1 MPLILQAAPSS
12 GSRLTARRP
21 AAKAAA
27 EGLSRTTSS
36 ASASR
41 PPVARLADSDSD
53 TDVTTVGRRRPKANM
68 LQQTRLQSKGTA
80 PVNNKQQ
87 PAESDSDDELMR
99 RRSIQSAQPANTLA
113 QKAKLT
119 HTADRRSSRD
129 SRAST
134 TDRPPAQSTASNAT
148 AIRQKTAPSKQ
159 PAAAF
164 VKLQSANVESTDN
177 DSDEEHW
184 RAMSAR
190 PPRPRPPQAGPVQ
203 VCEAHQLQSQV
214 VCQCRANSC
223 ICTGF
228 CDMLLRCA

>member
-1 MPLILQAAPSS
+1 MQAAPSS
-12 GSRLTARRP
+12 GSRLTARGP
-21 AAKAAA
+21 AAKA
-27 EGLSRTTSS
+27 EGLSRTTSI

-41 PPVARLADSDSD
+41 PPVAARLADSDSD
-53 TDVTTVGRRRPKANM
+53 TDVATVGRLRPKANM

-113 QKAKLT
+113 HKAKLT
-119 HTADRRSSRD
+119 HTAGRRSSRD

-159 PAAAF
+159 PAAAL

-203 VCEAHQLQSQV
+203 VCEAHQLHSHDM
-214 VCQCRANSC
+214 QCYAAANSLPVQSKL
-223 ICTGF
+223 
-228 CDMLLRCA
+228 MYLYRVL